1 MPLGDLASAMAAGP
15 RLSRRFNRMD
25 ATGTGPPRRA
35 AVSTVCAAIW
45 ARRGR
50 GRDRGKKLAD
60 FASVKTSAGD
70 APAAL
75 PRHAGSARD
84 HRRMRRS
91 HRPGLDLMRG
101 LFARSTSRVEI
112 PSDHVRVL
120 KLATPACQCSAT
132 HIRAIVSELSIDRA
146 SVAVAGTGA
155 TRRTKKKKGVTAEP
169 GGAKHTAG
177 RPPSIV
183 LLITVAEG
191 AILPSQGAARHHKVG
206 MSRLPLIIRMRRAR
220 SP

>member
-1 MPLGDLASAMAAGP
+1 MAAGP
-15 RLSRRFNRMD
+15 RLSRRFNRID

-35 AVSTVCAAIW
+35 AVSTVCAATW

-84 HRRMRRS
+84 HRRRS
-91 HRPGLDLMRG
+91 HRPAAGLDSTLDSG
-101 LFARSTSRVEI
+101 PYARSICYTHRSRSI
-112 PSDHVRVL
+112 SCASDHVRVL

-132 HIRAIVSELSIDRA
+132 HVRASVSELSIDRA